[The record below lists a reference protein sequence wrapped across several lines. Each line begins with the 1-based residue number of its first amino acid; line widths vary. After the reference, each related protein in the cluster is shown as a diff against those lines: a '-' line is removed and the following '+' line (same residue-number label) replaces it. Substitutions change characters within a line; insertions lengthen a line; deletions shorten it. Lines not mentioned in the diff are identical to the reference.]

1 MEPRGWRN
9 WKEVPY
15 RGQPESKGYKSKK
28 PIKFSR
34 IENLINIISILFIG
48 TLSITAIFFT
58 VKNYQENNTSDM
70 FALIVAS
77 IAGVMFTIAITQGV
91 IAATKHRRK
100 SHYKKKNL
108 KD

>member
-28 PIKFSR
+28 PIRFSR
-34 IENLINIISILFIG
+34 LESLLNIISILFIS

-58 VKNYQENNTSDM
+58 IKNYRENNTSDM

-77 IAGVMFTIAITQGV
+77 IAGIMFTVAITQGV
-91 IAATKHRRK
+91 ISTTKHRRK
-100 SHYKKKNL
+100 SRFKKKNL